1 MSVAETHGAAAAA
14 AHQGASEHAHSIV
27 YGPVNAAWDW
37 LLGATGLDARWGQV
51 EVPDHV
57 AMSLLILGLCAVIF
71 VPMRFR
77 LRKERPGKF
86 QQILELLVEG
96 IEGMLD
102 DVVGHGASRRY
113 LPIIGALSIF
123 ILFSNLSGLFFFLQ
137 PPTTSTN
144 TTFALSFTAFLY
156 YHWVGIRRHGI
167 SYFKFLLGPV
177 TWLFILFIPL
187 ELISH
192 LARALSLSLRL
203 FGNIFGEHTVSSA
216 FFGLAPILL
225 PFPVMALGIFGSL
238 LQTFIFV
245 MLTTVYIAGA
255 EATEH

>member
-1 MSVAETHGAAAAA
+1 MSIPETHGAAAAA
-14 AHQGASEHAHSIV
+14 AHEGAAAHGHSIF
-27 YGPVNAAWDW
+27 YGPVNALWDW
-37 LLGATGLDARWGQV
+37 LLATTGLDARWGHLD
-51 EVPDHV
+51 VPEHV
-57 AMSLLILGLCAVIF
+57 VMALMILVFCAVVFI
-71 VPMRFR
+71 PMRFR
-77 LRKERPGKF
+77 LKKEKPGKV
-86 QQILELLVEG
+86 QQILELFVEG

-102 DVVGHGASRRY
+102 DVIGHGASRRY
-113 LPIIGALSIF
+113 LPIIGAFAVF
-123 ILFSNLSGLFFFLQ
+123 ILLSNLSGLFFFLQ
-137 PPTTSTN
+137 PPTSNTN
-144 TTFALSFTAFLY
+144 TTFALSITAFLY
-156 YHWVGIRRHGI
+156 YHWVGIRRHGL

-177 TWLFILFIPL
+177 SWLFFMFIPL

-192 LARALSLSLRL
+192 LARALSLGLRL

-216 FFGLAPILL
+216 FFGLAPIIL